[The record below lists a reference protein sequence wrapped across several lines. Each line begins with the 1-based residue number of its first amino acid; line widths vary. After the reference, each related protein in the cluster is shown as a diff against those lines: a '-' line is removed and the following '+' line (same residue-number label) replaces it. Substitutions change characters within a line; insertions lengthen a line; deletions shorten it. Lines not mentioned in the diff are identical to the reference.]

1 MFEASLVNDTARTAR
16 PYTVSF
22 SALVQVAAALAA
34 VTYPLWHLEALP
46 RIPLRAPSPFRNAVK
61 LVDPT
66 PAASSSQPSPRSNA
80 PSLALPVRARLF
92 SPVSRQSDTAAP
104 AEIDFTGLPPGASS
118 GDAAAGPF
126 IPGGIPGNGPGGSGA
141 IIVATPR
148 QEPQPVKPPATKVTG
163 PVRPGGNVRP
173 PQLLR
178 EVKPAYP
185 ALARQARVQGTV
197 RIEAIIS
204 REGIIRDARVVSG
217 HPLLIAAALDAVRQW
232 QYRPTSL
239 NGEPVEVALAL
250 EVNFTLSQ

>member
-22 SALVQVAAALAA
+22 SALLQVLAALGA
-34 VTYPLWHLEALP
+34 VTYPLWHIEPLP
-46 RIPLRAPSPFRNAVK
+46 RIPLRAPSPFRNAIR

-66 PAASSSQPSPRSNA
+66 PANASQPAARTSNPNALTVPQVRRFISIERRSA
-80 PSLALPVRARLF
+80 
-92 SPVSRQSDTAAP
+92 DTTAAVTGP
-104 AEIDFTGLPPGASS
+104 EIDIAGLSIGPNSDP
-118 GDAAAGPF
+118 AGPF
-126 IPGGIPGNGPGGSGA
+126 IPGGIPGTGTGGGVIA
-141 IIVATPR
+141 VPAPR
-148 QEPQPVKPPATKVTG
+148 SQEPVKPPATKVTG

-204 REGIIRDARVVSG
+204 REGIIRDARVVGG

-250 EVNFTLSQ
+250 EVNFKLSQ

>member
-22 SALVQVAAALAA
+22 SALLQVLAALGA
-34 VTYPLWHLEALP
+34 VTYPLWHIEPLP
-46 RIPLRAPSPFRNAVK
+46 RIPLRAPSPFRNAIR

-66 PAASSSQPSPRSNA
+66 PANASQPAARTSN
-80 PSLALPVRARLF
+80 PNALTVPQVRRFVHNERRTADSAAAAGPDIDIAGL
-92 SPVSRQSDTAAP
+92 SIGPNSD
-104 AEIDFTGLPPGASS
+104 S
-118 GDAAAGPF
+118 AGPF
-126 IPGGIPGNGPGGSGA
+126 IPGGIPGAGTGTGVIAVPA
-141 IIVATPR
+141 PR
-148 QEPQPVKPPATKVTG
+148 SQEPVKPPATKVTG